1 MFRRLLAIAMRG
13 WMLPLAEKCSPT
25 VLARLSSSSRV
36 RITNATSPGG
46 LRERIAF

>member
-1 MFRRLLAIAMRG
+1 
-13 WMLPLAEKCSPT
+13 MLRLAEKRSPT

-36 RITNATSPGG
+36 PSSSATSLGD